1 MVNNTFA
8 DPSSSVCAFKFSR
21 EIYSGV
27 ANEH

>member
-8 DPSSSVCAFKFSR
+8 GHSFMRAPKFSR